1 MAGQFLPS
9 LRQLRTF
16 AAVARFGSIS
26 RAAARLRLSQSTV
39 TQAIATLEGKLDVP
53 LFDRRSTGTYLSEYG
68 KILEKHTTRFFA
80 AIEDAVRAL
89 ATEADPVRSMV
100 NTPASDR
107 ITKSQVQALIAIYEL
122 GSFTQAARQLGLSLT
137 SVHRSA
143 RSLEAQLQQ
152 ELFQNTALGV
162 TTNEKG
168 AKLAERLLYLS
179 REIEFAIEEIDA
191 KRGVLRGRIK
201 IGTLALAGTYFLA
214 SKLSKF
220 VSAYQLADVTII
232 SGPYD
237 ALLPKLRAG
246 SLDFLV
252 GLLKKPAPADDVVE
266 EELLPDPYVIAVRQ
280 DHPLASKKRVT
291 RADLVGFDWILA
303 PSGAWRRV
311 IFENTFPGLS
321 GPHSSIETHSL
332 PTIASM
338 LVDTDRMTILT
349 ELELQ
354 VAHQSGQPLRALN
367 FASIEP
373 STAIGVTTRKDW
385 RPSYLQC
392 LFLEF
397 LREHTMPGGPRAKL

>member
-9 LRQLRTF
+9 LGQLRTF

-26 RAAARLRLSQSTV
+26 DASAQLNLSQSTV
-39 TQAIATLEGKLDVP
+39 THAIATLEGKLDVP
-53 LFDRRSTGTYLSEYG
+53 LFVRRNTGTYLTEYG

-80 AIEDAVRAL
+80 AIEDAVREL
-89 ATEADPVRSMV
+89 AAGADPVRSMM
-100 NTPASDR
+100 NAPACDR
-107 ITKSQVQALIAIYEL
+107 ITKSQMQALIAIYES

-143 RSLEAQLQQ
+143 RSLEAQLQRG
-152 ELFQNTALGV
+152 LFHNTALGV

-168 AKLAERLLYLS
+168 AKFAERLLHAT
-179 REIEFAIEEIDA
+179 RELEWALEEIDA
-191 KRGVLRGRIK
+191 KRGVLRGRIL
-201 IGTLALAGTYFLA
+201 IGALALAGTYFLA

-220 VSAYQLADVTII
+220 VSVYQSADVTVIN
-232 SGPYD
+232 GPYD
-237 ALLPKLRAG
+237 TLLPKLRAG

-252 GLLKKPAPADDVVE
+252 GLLKNPAPTDDVVE

-303 PSGAWRRV
+303 PSGAWRRTV
-311 IFENTFPGLS
+311 FENTFPGLS

-338 LVDTDRMTILT
+338 LADTDRVTILT
-349 ELELQ
+349 ESELH
-354 VAHQSGQPLRALN
+354 VAAHQSGQLLRALN

-385 RPSYLQC
+385 RPSYLQR
-392 LFLEF
+392 LFLDF
-397 LREHTMPGGPRAKL
+397 LRAQTMRGSSL